1 MTTLD
6 EKREQLLGRLRQ
18 LGSCAVAFSGGV
30 DSAVVACAAQHA
42 LGPRAIAVTAVGPSL
57 AQGEFEQA
65 AEVARQIGI
74 RHLELATHEIDD
86 EAYVAN
92 RSDRCFHCKTELYT
106 QMHARL
112 AQWGV
117 SYLVN
122 GTNADDLGD
131 HRPGLRAAADFQVQ
145 SPLADAGLGK
155 AEVRQ
160 LAEQWQLAVAD
171 KPAMP
176 CLASRIAYGE
186 AVTRERL
193 EQIDRAE
200 AWLRLH
206 GICDTRVRYHTGDLA
221 RLEVPLTDLPKLT
234 GEPFRSQLVEQL
246 AALGFKF
253 ITLDLRGRQSGS
265 LNTLVPLEELERGA
279 QVDQAT

>member
-1 MTTLD
+1 MTTLT
-6 EKREQLLGRLRQ
+6 EKREQLLERLRQ
-18 LGSCAVAFSGGV
+18 FGSCAVAFSGGV
-30 DSAVVACAAQHA
+30 DSAVVACAAHQA
-42 LGPRAIAVTAVGPSL
+42 LGPRAIAVTAVSPSL

-74 RHLELATHEIDD
+74 RHLELVTHEIDNQ
-86 EAYVAN
+86 AYVAN
-92 RSDRCFHCKTELYT
+92 QPDRCFHCKTELYT

-112 AQWGV
+112 VQWGV

-122 GTNADDLGD
+122 GTNADDLTD
-131 HRPGLRAAADFQVQ
+131 HRPGLRAAADFRVQ
-145 SPLADAGLGK
+145 SPLADAGLCK

-160 LAEQWQLAVAD
+160 LAEQWRLSVAD

-200 AWLRLH
+200 AWLRLQ
-206 GICDTRVRYHTGDLA
+206 GLRDTRVRFHTGDLA
-221 RLEVPLTDLPKLT
+221 RLEVPLTDLPTLT
-234 GEPFRSQLVEQL
+234 GEPLRSQLVDQL

-265 LNTLVPLEELERGA
+265 LNTLVPLEELERVEGR
-279 QVDQAT
+279 